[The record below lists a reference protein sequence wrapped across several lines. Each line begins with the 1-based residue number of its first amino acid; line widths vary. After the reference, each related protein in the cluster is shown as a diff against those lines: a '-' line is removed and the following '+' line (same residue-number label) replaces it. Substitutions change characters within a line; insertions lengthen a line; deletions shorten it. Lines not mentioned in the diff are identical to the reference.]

1 MAPTLN
7 ANALTTLENV
17 KYVWGRPQAD
27 TGDDERIITLINLIT
42 GRIEY
47 WCGRKFKSA
56 TYTAEKYDGNGDN
69 YLFLKQYPIISVT
82 EILRDD
88 VAIGETA
95 YKIYKEEGYI
105 LKETFWTHG
114 YQNLKVT
121 YDAGFT
127 TIPPALAEIAIEWVI
142 MLLEGRMKDAKVDGS
157 EMGDPPDSI
166 LLGLT
171 PFKRRDF

>member
-27 TGDDERIITLINLIT
+27 TGDDDRIQTLINLIS

-47 WCGRKFKSA
+47 WCGRKFTKQ
-56 TYTAEKYDGNGDN
+56 TYTKEVYDGNGDN
-69 YLFLKQYPIISVT
+69 YLFLKEFPIVSVA

-88 VAIGETA
+88 VAVDSSY
-95 YKIYKEEGYI
+95 YKVYKNEGYI

-121 YDAGFT
+121 YNAGFAI
-127 TIPPALAEIAIEWVI
+127 IPPALAEISIEWVI